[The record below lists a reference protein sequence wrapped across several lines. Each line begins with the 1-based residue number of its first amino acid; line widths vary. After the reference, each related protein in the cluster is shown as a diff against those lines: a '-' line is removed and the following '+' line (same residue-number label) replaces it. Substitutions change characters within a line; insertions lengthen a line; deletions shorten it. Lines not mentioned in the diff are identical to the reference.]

1 MKKTKIQK
9 LRLHKQKF
17 LIKSVA
23 WLTILTFLITLLFMG
38 FPIVSNASQLSWKI
52 DDRYWTKSLFDSES
66 MRSYVS
72 SLNISL
78 SDNYSNVYE
87 HFPDSI
93 DQYYDVVKDIFG
105 MSLYME
111 GSSSAS
117 PSSTGLAI
125 FTVPNSSN
133 IYVMYNINKVTV
145 SANLNN
151 GVKRYLISYGS
162 TDVYVLGSNGL
173 EWVNYQTLPNVNMAG
188 IALDDLIWAS
198 CTVTFDYPN
207 QNTNINYLLANNQTG
222 YDSTGNGGGF
232 DVPDPSP
239 DDVVYPDGSGG
250 TVDNNMYL
258 KTADW
263 KFNIPKYW
271 GNVTSVY
278 PQSQYT
284 SNWGQGNIYFYC
296 LTNDFQKA
304 NASDFYLRFHF
315 NLFMKGRHF
324 SDVDSSINEIF
335 YSGFFYQYVDIQLS
349 NLTNSDYQVSF
360 TVDDIFSH
368 ATNPSGQS
376 VYDYITSNDIKN
388 YRAIDSWNWN
398 IECKAT
404 LISTKSSVGD
414 SGSIIEKYDFI
425 SQVAKES
432 GNNITTNSNPFIPDD
447 LEDFDPDSV
456 PVVSD
461 SDQFS
466 SNGGNIVI
474 NNNPNFT
481 NNNNNDS
488 NISNV
493 VNGDGN
499 PFNLLIDKL
508 FGDGTVQNGS
518 IGGTTQNQ
526 LLGMTGASR
535 WLAVANDAMSWIP
548 SSVWAELSLFLTIC
562 LGVLVVGFILR
573 IILDFL

>member
-38 FPIVSNASQLSWKI
+38 FPIISYAASNKLSDYFYIKDFFTIDGCSSYYPLYDLSNLDKYASN
-52 DDRYWTKSLFDSES
+52 DSYDYYDS
-66 MRSYVS
+66 IKYIFNNS
-72 SLNISL
+72 SLDYTFN
-78 SDNYSNVYE
+78 N
-87 HFPDSI
+87 
-93 DQYYDVVKDIFG
+93 
-105 MSLYME
+105 
-111 GSSSAS
+111 SSKF
-117 PSSTGLAI
+117 AI
-125 FTVPNSSN
+125 FTSKEYSDKLVILSCNNLTFSINRSAGTYPILVGGTSSYYLFDINNNSLSS
-133 IYVMYNINKVTV
+133 K
-145 SANLNN
+145 
-151 GVKRYLISYGS
+151 
-162 TDVYVLGSNGL
+162 YVLSNSTSYADL
-173 EWVNYQTLPNVNMAG
+173 NV
-188 IALDDLIWAS
+188 LDKFLCGNTQI
-198 CTVTFDYPN
+198 TYYN
-207 QNTNINYLLANNQTG
+207 QNGQKVADNINYLIDDNLIG
-222 YDSTGNGGGF
+222 YGSGGF
-232 DVPDPSP
+232 QVPEPETEP
-239 DDVVYPDGSGG
+239 ITYPDGSGG

-304 NASDFYLRFHF
+304 NASDFYLDFTFHIWIS
-315 NLFMKGRHF
+315 GHHF
-324 SDVDSSINEIF
+324 SDTDSSVNDNF
-335 YSGFFYQYVDIQLS
+335 YGSFNYDYVDIQLS
-349 NLTNSDYQVSF
+349 NVTDGDNQVSF
-360 TVDDIFSH
+360 TISDIFSH
-368 ATNPSGQS
+368 AINVSGQS
-376 VYDYITSNDIKN
+376 VNDFIISNDIKN
-388 YRAIDSWNWN
+388 YRAIDKWNWY
-398 IECKAT
+398 
-404 LISTKSSVGD
+404 ISCTAVLRSQSANND
-414 SGSIIEKYDFI
+414 SGSIVEQYNFI
-425 SQVAKES
+425 SQVSKET
-432 GNNITTNSNPFIPDD
+432 GNSITDNSNPFYPDD
-447 LEDFDPDSV
+447 MNPDDYPFNDTNST
-456 PVVSD
+456 D
-461 SDQFS
+461 YS
-466 SNGGNIVI
+466 SNGSNIVI

-535 WLAVANDAMSWIP
+535 WLAVANDAMAWIP
-548 SSVWAELSLFLTIC
+548 ASVWAELSLFLTIC

>member
-1 MKKTKIQK
+1 MNKSKIQK
-9 LRLHKQKF
+9 LRIHKQHLF
-17 LIKSVA
+17 LRAVA

-38 FPIVSNASQLSWKI
+38 FPIISNASQLSWKI

-304 NASDFYLRFHF
+304 NSSDFYLDFTFHVWIS
-315 NLFMKGRHF
+315 GHHF
-324 SDVDSSINEIF
+324 SDTDSSINDNF
-335 YSGFFYQYVDIQLS
+335 YGSFNYDYVDIQLS
-349 NLTNSDYQVSF
+349 NVTDGDNQISF
-360 TVDDIFSH
+360 SVNDIFSN
-368 ATNPSGQS
+368 AVSSSGQS
-376 VYDYITSNDIKN
+376 VNDFITSNDIKN
-388 YRAIDSWNWN
+388 YRAIDKWNWYVS
-398 IECKAT
+398 CTAV
-404 LISTKSSVGD
+404 LKSQSANND
-414 SGSIIEKYDFI
+414 SGSIVEQYNFI
-425 SQVAKES
+425 SQVSKET
-432 GNNITTNSNPFIPDD
+432 GNTITDNSNPFYPDD
-447 LEDFDPDSV
+447 MNPDDYPDSDSSSITTKDGYIVLTNNDNDNNNQVVNFNGNDKAVVDTLYDKLV
-456 PVVSD
+456 PD
-461 SDQFS
+461 TQT
-466 SNGGNIVI
+466 NGGLTQRFLNL
-474 NNNPNFT
+474 T
-481 NNNNNDS
+481 NS
-488 NISNV
+488 NQWFEVMETALPIL
-493 VNGDGN
+493 GN
-499 PFNLLIDKL
+499 EFW
-508 FGDGTVQNGS
+508 GTVQTIFVTMLGI
-518 IGGTTQNQ
+518 IGISF
-526 LLGMTGASR
+526 LL
-535 WLAVANDAMSWIP
+535 WI
-548 SSVWAELSLFLTIC
+548 
-562 LGVLVVGFILR
+562 LVHIL
-573 IILDFL
+573 

>member
-17 LIKSVA
+17 LIKIVA
-23 WLTILTFLITLLFMG
+23 WFTILTFLITLLFMG
-38 FPIVSNASQLSWKI
+38 FPIISNASQLSWKI
-52 DDRYWTKSLFDSES
+52 EDRYWTKSLFDSES

-78 SDNYSNVYE
+78 NDNYSNVYD
-87 HFPDSI
+87 HFPVSI
-93 DQYYDVVKDIFG
+93 DQYYDVVRDIFG

-117 PSSTGLAI
+117 PASTGLAI

-145 SANLNN
+145 SANLNS

-222 YDSTGNGGGF
+222 YDSSGNGGGF

-239 DDVVYPDGSGG
+239 EDVVYPDGSGG

-278 PQSQYT
+278 PQSQYI

-304 NASDFYLRFHF
+304 NASDFYLDFTFHVWIS
-315 NLFMKGRHF
+315 GHHF
-324 SDVDSSINEIF
+324 SDIDSSVNDNF
-335 YSGFFYQYVDIQLS
+335 YGSFNYNYVDIPLS
-349 NLTNSDYQVSF
+349 NVTDGDNQVSF
-360 TVDDIFSH
+360 TVSDIFSH
-368 ATNPSGQS
+368 AVNSSGQS
-376 VYDYITSNDIKN
+376 VNDFITSNDIKN
-388 YRAIDSWNWN
+388 YRAIDKWNWYVS
-398 IECKAT
+398 CTAV
-404 LISTKSSVGD
+404 LKSQSANND
-414 SGSIIEKYDFI
+414 SGSIVEQYNFI
-425 SQVAKES
+425 SQVSKET
-432 GNNITTNSNPFIPDD
+432 GNTISDNSNPFYPDD
-447 LEDFDPDSV
+447 MNPDDYPFNDTNST
-456 PVVSD
+456 D
-461 SDQFS
+461 YS
-466 SNGGNIVI
+466 SNGSNIVI

-548 SSVWAELSLFLTIC
+548 ASVWAELSLFLTIC